1 MIFIFV
7 INGLRNLIV
16 IRRVDTGNAMDAA
29 VHPLPNSYNNPCVC
43 DDVGNR
49 RVWVTC
55 MWCTTP
61 HHSGRP
67 RRQAQ
72 WCRCQC
78 HWLITSGATE
88 DPNNGTLGICWG
100 CMAEFISGPYSDVY
114 RLEKIYRL
122 LDRTTTLRRRH
133 IERVVYRS
141 TTVEQRRPDR
151 SWANEDPGIGNSST
165 TAAMQ
170 IGSDHQIQ
178 VHITEWWRRV
188 HAIRALNDPQRVLD
202 RSPEGAADHRWLE
215 WSVHPPNND
224 AMLIVRRG
232 FRAQRH
238 TWDWDN
244 PNEYIDLNRELSL
257 IPSPVSGTPDSQTED
272 DDLANE
278 ANVMHEVD

>member
-1 MIFIFV
+1 M
-7 INGLRNLIV
+7 
-16 IRRVDTGNAMDAA
+16 DTV

-43 DDVGNR
+43 DEVGNR

-61 HHSGRP
+61 HHGGRP

-88 DPNNGTLGICWG
+88 DPDNGTLGICWG
-100 CMAEFISGPYSDVY
+100 CMAEFNSGPYSDVY

-133 IERVVYRS
+133 IERVVYRG

-151 SWANEDPGIGNSST
+151 TWANEDPGIGNSST

-170 IGSDHQIQ
+170 IGRDHQIQ

-224 AMLIVRRG
+224 AMLIIRRG
-232 FRAQRH
+232 FRARRH
-238 TWDWDN
+238 IWDWDN

-257 IPSPVSGTPDSQTED
+257 IPSPVSGTPDSQTDD

-278 ANVMHEVD
+278 ASVLQEVD

>member
-1 MIFIFV
+1 
-7 INGLRNLIV
+7 
-16 IRRVDTGNAMDAA
+16 MDAE

-49 RVWVTC
+49 WVGVTC

-61 HHSGRP
+61 HHGGRP

-100 CMAEFISGPYSDVY
+100 CMAEFTSGPYSDVY

-151 SWANEDPGIGNSST
+151 TWANEDPGIGNSST

-202 RSPEGAADHRWLE
+202 RSPGGAADHRWLE

-244 PNEYIDLNRELSL
+244 PNEYIDPNRELSL
-257 IPSPVSGTPDSQTED
+257 IPSPVSGTPDSQTDD